1 MGKHKPDTMPGSDLA
16 RQEDMR
22 IVYQPNTYS
31 QQRQHEK
38 KRWIW
43 PVRLAMEAT
52 YMRAQGHEVIWDQVA
67 EHGDK
72 VVTEPEGIA
81 FMDLPAADR
90 TLTKAYDRK
99 YQNNGNYKY
108 HPGTYIQSAA
118 GCWWGKCSFCVEH
131 CNADPYQLRPV
142 DYVIN
147 EIRICKSEGYKE
159 IFDDA
164 ASFATGPWREEFCM
178 KLMRQQIRFSCNM
191 RFGVTEPKHYMLM
204 RNSGFRMLL
213 YGLESA
219 NQITLNTIH
228 KGINIKAAISELML
242 ASRYGLEPHVAVMF
256 GYPWEDD
263 HDAIRT
269 LKLVHYLLRR
279 GYAKTAQASVYD
291 VPGKGYDLAARK
303 YVQRIYDVAYYPDF
317 WINRLKEI
325 RNIDDIKYIWRGI
338 KSCFGI

>member
-1 MGKHKPDTMPGSDLA
+1 MPGSYLA
-16 RQEDMR
+16 RQEDMKILYR
-22 IVYQPNTYS
+22 PTQYT

-43 PVRLAMEAT
+43 PVHLAMEAT
-52 YMRAQGHEVIWDQVA
+52 YRRNEGHTILWDGSYNLWNVSLDNY
-67 EHGDK
+67 DK
-72 VVTEPEGIA
+72 VICEPEGIP
-81 FMDLPAADR
+81 FLDLPAPDRFMTMAD
-90 TLTKAYDRK
+90 DPK
-99 YQNNGNYKY
+99 YQNNGNYKH

-118 GCWWGKCSFCVEH
+118 GCWHGRCSFCKEKGQK
-131 CNADPYQLRPV
+131 YELRSV
-142 DYVIN
+142 DSVIA
-147 EIRICKSEGYKE
+147 EIKKCKAEGYRE

-164 ASFATGPWREEFCM
+164 ASIATGDWLEEFCA
-178 KLMRQQIRFSCNM
+178 KLKPLEITFSCNM
-191 RFGVTEPKHYMLM
+191 RFGNMYGTDYLHMK
-204 RNSGFRMLL
+204 NSGFRMLL

-228 KGINIKAAISELML
+228 KGVDVKAAVSELML

-263 HDAIRT
+263 HDAMRT
-269 LKLVHYLLRR
+269 LRLVHYLLRR

-291 VPGKGYDLAARK
+291 IPGKAYNLSARN
-303 YVQRIYDVAYYPDF
+303 YVRRIYNAAYYPDF

-325 RNIDDIKYIWRGI
+325 RNIDDIKYIWKGI